1 MDQVK
6 YIEHNHIMIDGCVYK
21 KLICG
26 IHGKYSTEKRR
37 EYMRRYRAVK
47 KQTPVENIKCN
58 K

>member
-1 MDQVK
+1 MDHVIK
-6 YIEHNHIMIDGCVYK
+6 HIDYNHVMIDGCVYK

-47 KQTPVENIKCN
+47 KTKHQ
-58 K
+58 